1 MAFFMDPG
9 AMFLG
14 CLGPSEQKFLVT
26 LIETAAK
33 SGYTRFVE
41 PCAGTFAMANLAV
54 QNGFKPEQIETSDVN
69 MMSTVL
75 GYAITGQSLEPL
87 EIHAQGFSDEELL
100 DPATALYAQLYLR
113 TSKNAGNDYF
123 YQILTDL
130 RLRREEHIE
139 SINRQIEVIKNLLGG
154 MSYRPLDMW
163 EHLKE
168 VLDDPHALVIA
179 NPPTYFSGYEKFY
192 DTQGKMT
199 WKEPPYELFDPE
211 TGHQQ
216 FYDLCMDAKAL
227 VICYQEK
234 RVGEAVGYT
243 IYARSGTRAD
253 LNAYITTNREEEAT
267 ALANG
272 KKIKR
277 PAESKLQPLDCSMLP
292 RDYVIRE
299 DSKVQIIPIKSAE
312 AQYYRELWTHNFVGS
327 SATFNRALLIDGYV
341 AGVFGI
347 SKMAAD
353 SVFVWYVM
361 KVPHKTYRLGRLCYM
376 LAQNR
381 DFVDTLLDNIEQEK
395 VTKMRTAMLTRYPEN
410 KEVRGIMKLVN
421 RVEDKKNGYKLT
433 YEAELVEGRTE
444 QQTLG
449 FKYILGGFTTPTD
462 ADLQKVK
469 FRAKQETENDVKAGA
484 IRIASDI
491 IFWNTHLLD
500 GSWDLDGSHRLDVTR
515 GYQLG
520 VAIVA
525 MVAFAHNEV
534 TDVLKVRSAYDLR
547 TGSDVR
553 AAIRSEFEADFWN
566 TVYLDGKLLLDG
578 NTTLEYR
585 GGNKRLEASVTH
597 HMGIKREDSDVSVQV
612 ITKTRNYWFFDGSNM
627 LNGKKNLNSI
637 YRKEYI
643 Q

>member
-234 RVGEAVGYT
+234 RVGEIRPLRHESRFECLHHYEPGG
-243 IYARSGTRAD
+243 RG
-253 LNAYITTNREEEAT
+253 NRP
-267 ALANG
+267 G
-272 KKIKR
+272 KR
-277 PAESKLQPLDCSMLP
+277 Q
-292 RDYVIRE
+292 
-299 DSKVQIIPIKSAE
+299 
-312 AQYYRELWTHNFVGS
+312 
-327 SATFNRALLIDGYV
+327 
-341 AGVFGI
+341 
-347 SKMAAD
+347 
-353 SVFVWYVM
+353 
-361 KVPHKTYRLGRLCYM
+361 
-376 LAQNR
+376 
-381 DFVDTLLDNIEQEK
+381 
-395 VTKMRTAMLTRYPEN
+395 
-410 KEVRGIMKLVN
+410 
-421 RVEDKKNGYKLT
+421 EDKT
-433 YEAELVEGRTE
+433 PGRE
-444 QQTLG
+444 
-449 FKYILGGFTTPTD
+449 
-462 ADLQKVK
+462 
-469 FRAKQETENDVKAGA
+469 
-484 IRIASDI
+484 
-491 IFWNTHLLD
+491 
-500 GSWDLDGSHRLDVTR
+500 
-515 GYQLG
+515 
-520 VAIVA
+520 
-525 MVAFAHNEV
+525 
-534 TDVLKVRSAYDLR
+534 
-547 TGSDVR
+547 
-553 AAIRSEFEADFWN
+553 
-566 TVYLDGKLLLDG
+566 
-578 NTTLEYR
+578 
-585 GGNKRLEASVTH
+585 
-597 HMGIKREDSDVSVQV
+597 
-612 ITKTRNYWFFDGSNM
+612 
-627 LNGKKNLNSI
+627 
-637 YRKEYI
+637 
-643 Q
+643 

>member
-1 MAFFMDPG
+1 MNLDLQKVLPAEAFET
-9 AMFLG
+9 
-14 CLGPSEQKFLVT
+14 EQNEGDYIGKDGLLYCGVCRT
-26 LIETAAK
+26 K
-33 SGYTRFVE
+33 KQTRLPASDFTGGREIIVPCICKCKVE
-41 PCAGTFAMANLAV
+41 EN
-54 QNGFKPEQIETSDVN
+54 KRK
-69 MMSTVL
+69 
-75 GYAITGQSLEPL
+75 
-87 EIHAQGFSDEELL
+87 EE
-100 DPATALYAQLYLR
+100 
-113 TSKNAGNDYF
+113 
-123 YQILTDL
+123 
-130 RLRREEHIE
+130 EEKK
-139 SINRQIEVIKNLLGG
+139 RQE
-154 MSYRPLDMW
+154 MQR
-163 EHLKE
+163 
-168 VLDDPHALVIA
+168 
-179 NPPTYFSGYEKFY
+179 
-192 DTQGKMT
+192 
-199 WKEPPYELFDPE
+199 
-211 TGHQQ
+211 

-299 DSKVQIIPIKSAE
+299 DSKVQVIPIKSAE

-444 QQTLG
+444 QQTLQEW
-449 FKYILGGFTTPTD
+449 LRRENEW
-462 ADLQKVK
+462 QKN
-469 FRAKQETENDVKAGA
+469 RAK
-484 IRIASDI
+484 ASSKSKD
-491 IFWNTHLLD
+491 
-500 GSWDLDGSHRLDVTR
+500 
-515 GYQLG
+515 
-520 VAIVA
+520 A
-525 MVAFAHNEV
+525 
-534 TDVLKVRSAYDLR
+534 K
-547 TGSDVR
+547 
-553 AAIRSEFEADFWN
+553 
-566 TVYLDGKLLLDG
+566 
-578 NTTLEYR
+578 
-585 GGNKRLEASVTH
+585 
-597 HMGIKREDSDVSVQV
+597 
-612 ITKTRNYWFFDGSNM
+612 
-627 LNGKKNLNSI
+627 
-637 YRKEYI
+637 
-643 Q
+643 

>member
-139 SINRQIEVIKNLLGG
+139 SINRQIEVIRNLLGG

-216 FYDLCMDAKAL
+216 FYDLCMNAKAL

-292 RDYVIRE
+292 RDYEIKE
-299 DSKVQIIPIKSAE
+299 DSKVQVIPVKAAE
-312 AQYYRELWTHNFVGS
+312 AQYYRE
-327 SATFNRALLIDGYV
+327 
-341 AGVFGI
+341 
-347 SKMAAD
+347 
-353 SVFVWYVM
+353 
-361 KVPHKTYRLGRLCYM
+361 
-376 LAQNR
+376 
-381 DFVDTLLDNIEQEK
+381 FVDTLLDNIEQEK

-433 YEAELVEGRTE
+433 YEAELVEGRSE
-444 QQTLG
+444 QQTLQEW
-449 FKYILGGFTTPTD
+449 LRRENEW
-462 ADLQKVK
+462 QKN
-469 FRAKQETENDVKAGA
+469 RAKASSKSKGA
-484 IRIASDI
+484 
-491 IFWNTHLLD
+491 
-500 GSWDLDGSHRLDVTR
+500 
-515 GYQLG
+515 
-520 VAIVA
+520 
-525 MVAFAHNEV
+525 
-534 TDVLKVRSAYDLR
+534 K
-547 TGSDVR
+547 
-553 AAIRSEFEADFWN
+553 
-566 TVYLDGKLLLDG
+566 
-578 NTTLEYR
+578 
-585 GGNKRLEASVTH
+585 
-597 HMGIKREDSDVSVQV
+597 
-612 ITKTRNYWFFDGSNM
+612 
-627 LNGKKNLNSI
+627 
-637 YRKEYI
+637 
-643 Q
+643 

>member
-179 NPPTYFSGYEKFY
+179 NPPTYFSG
-192 DTQGKMT
+192 
-199 WKEPPYELFDPE
+199 
-211 TGHQQ
+211 HQQ

-292 RDYVIRE
+292 RDYVIQE
-299 DSKVQIIPIKSAE
+299 DSKVQVIPIKSAE

-381 DFVDTLLDNIEQEK
+381 EFVDTLLDNIEQEK
-395 VTKMRTAMLTRYPEN
+395 VAKMRTAMLTRYPEN

-444 QQTLG
+444 QQTLQEW
-449 FKYILGGFTTPTD
+449 LRRENEW
-462 ADLQKVK
+462 QKN
-469 FRAKQETENDVKAGA
+469 RAK
-484 IRIASDI
+484 ASSKSKD
-491 IFWNTHLLD
+491 
-500 GSWDLDGSHRLDVTR
+500 
-515 GYQLG
+515 
-520 VAIVA
+520 A
-525 MVAFAHNEV
+525 
-534 TDVLKVRSAYDLR
+534 K
-547 TGSDVR
+547 
-553 AAIRSEFEADFWN
+553 
-566 TVYLDGKLLLDG
+566 
-578 NTTLEYR
+578 
-585 GGNKRLEASVTH
+585 
-597 HMGIKREDSDVSVQV
+597 
-612 ITKTRNYWFFDGSNM
+612 
-627 LNGKKNLNSI
+627 
-637 YRKEYI
+637 
-643 Q
+643 